1 MERYNEYKDSGVQ
14 WLGEIPSHWETRPLK
29 YSCSLKGRIG
39 WNGLRSEEFQD
50 TAFAYLVTGQD
61 FIGSEID
68 WSKCYQISRERY
80 DEDPFIQLN
89 NGDML
94 ITKDGTIGKVAKVTN
109 LDKPACLNSGIFVIK
124 QKGSFFN
131 QGFLYWML
139 CSNVLKEFNVY
150 TQTGATIA
158 HLYQNVFENM
168 PCLLPPISE
177 QQAIA
182 TYLDTVTS
190 KIDEA
195 IAQQQK
201 MIDLLNERKQII
213 INNAVTKG
221 LNPDAPMK
229 DSGVDWI
236 GEIPEHWEV
245 SRIKNVITLLTDYDA
260 NGSFSDIAKNCNI
273 NNGTPYAWMVR
284 TTDLVNN
291 RVGIVEGNN
300 YCDKKT
306 YDYLAKSSLES
317 GDLLMTKRGNVGMV
331 YVVPECSCPMTL
343 APNLYLLK
351 TKASDIN
358 NRYLMHYLSS
368 TKPKSQ
374 LAILNKS
381 TTLGALYK
389 DDVKSLQIVLP
400 PIDEQLLLAQFIDKE
415 LDKVDSV
422 ISNCNRQISLLQERK
437 QIIINDVVTGKVK
450 VS

>member
-14 WLGEIPSHWETRPLK
+14 WLGEIPSHWEVCKVKHHYKMITGFTPSTGKSK
-29 YSCSLKGRIG
+29 YYSNNSDNTWVTIADMKTKFISESSSHISDLYIKNFKPTIVRKGSLLYSFKLSVG
-39 WNGLRSEEFQD
+39 QV
-50 TAFAYLVTGQD
+50 AFADKDLYTNEAIASFENNENVCLD
-61 FIGSEID
+61 FLFYSASLCIIKNANTNIYGA
-68 WSKCYQISRERY
+68 
-80 DEDPFIQLN
+80 FILN
-89 NGDML
+89 QEL
-94 ITKDGTIGKVAKVTN
+94 IKN
-109 LDKPACLNSGIFVIK
+109 
-124 QKGSFFN
+124 
-131 QGFLYWML
+131 
-139 CSNVLKEFNVY
+139 
-150 TQTGATIA
+150 ATIV
-158 HLYQNVFENM
+158 Y
-168 PCLLPPISE
+168 PPFAE
-177 QQAIA
+177 QKAIA
-182 TYLDTVTS
+182 NYLDSATS

-195 IAQQQK
+195 IAQKQK

-422 ISNCNRQISLLQERK
+422 ISNCNLQISLLQERK

-450 VS
+450 VC